1 MARFG
6 PGDVAGVDRVTARD
20 PKFVAALRKR
30 VRGTVREAEPVGRYS
45 TYRIG
50 GPATVFL
57 PANPEDVA
65 AALALAAESGTP
77 WFAIGLGSNIL
88 LPDAGLEALV
98 IRMGKGLD
106 RIEQRQGSWTI
117 GAGLPAPLAARRT
130 AEAGYA
136 GLHIFVGVPGT
147 VGGGVY
153 MNAGCHGGDW
163 SEVVERVTVVD
174 AAGRDAVVERKEIPF
189 TYRRS
194 GLDGRVVVEA
204 TVQLRQEEPARL
216 EEAVAEMFEWRQRG
230 TPFNQPCCGSV
241 FKNPAGPSWK
251 NEAGPRTAGQLI
263 EAAGLKGFTIG
274 GAQVSPMHA
283 NYFVNTG
290 GASAQDVRRMIEH
303 VQQVVQDKFGVR
315 LEPEVKLIGSKGEY
329 LNSSE
334 R

>member
-1 MARFG
+1 VLLPAAPEDIG
-6 PGDVAGVDRVTARD
+6 
-20 PKFVAALRKR
+20 AAL
-30 VRGTVREAEPVGRYS
+30 T
-45 TYRIG
+45 
-50 GPATVFL
+50 
-57 PANPEDVA
+57 
-65 AALALAAESGTP
+65 LAHDAGIP

-88 LPDAGLEALV
+88 LPDDGLEALV

-106 RIEQRQGSWTI
+106 RLVQNADCWTI

-130 AEAGYA
+130 AEAGFA

-163 SEVVERVTVVD
+163 AETVERVTVVD
-174 AAGRDAVVERKEIPF
+174 ASGRDSVIARAQIPF
-189 TYRRS
+189 SYRRS
-194 GLDGRVVVEA
+194 GLEGRIVLDA
-204 TVQLRQEEPARL
+204 TVRLRQEEQGRL
-216 EEAVAEMFEWRQRG
+216 DEAIAEMFEWRQRG

-251 NEAGPRTAGQLI
+251 QKDGPRTAGQLI
-263 EAAGLKGFTIG
+263 EAAELKGFSVG

-290 GASAQDVRRMIEH
+290 TATAADVRKLIEH
-303 VQQVVQDKFGVR
+303 VQEVVQERFGVR
-315 LEPEVKLIGSKGEY
+315 LEPEVKLIGSRGEY
-329 LNSSE
+329 LNESE